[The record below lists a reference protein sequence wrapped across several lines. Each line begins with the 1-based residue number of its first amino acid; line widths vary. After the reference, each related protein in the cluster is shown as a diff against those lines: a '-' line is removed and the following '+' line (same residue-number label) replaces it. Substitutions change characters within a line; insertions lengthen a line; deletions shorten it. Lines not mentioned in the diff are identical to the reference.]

1 LQLNVASS
9 RQLTTLSLFRAFFI
23 FFLWTASA
31 VAQTAPAVALY
42 YGSAIPLKEF
52 RVFDIVVVE
61 PGHGHDPQRQARGD
75 SQLFAYV
82 SVAEVQPTRPYF
94 RDIPEPWKLA
104 RNGDWDSVVIDQ
116 TPDDWPAFF
125 AERVVG
131 PLWEKG
137 YRGFFLDTLD
147 SYRLARQFDEAAQQ
161 AGLIRVIE
169 TLHARYPG
177 IKLILNR
184 GFEIIPRVRDKV
196 FMVAAE
202 SLFQGW
208 NAGARR
214 YEQVKAADR
223 EWLLGQLKTIQER
236 DRLPIL
242 AIDYVAPHDRRLT
255 RDTARRIRELGFIP
269 WVTDAQLDSIGIGS
283 IEVQP
288 RRVLVMVDS
297 REAASLNYAN
307 AHRYLQMPL
316 NHLGYVVDYADVR
329 QALPSA
335 IYGDHTPASPAGFR
349 AASPIPSAV
358 PTPAGCS
365 SASNSSCRLP
375 SSAISVSAR
384 PQPRP
389 TPRLAVERCRH
400 ATPAERHP
408 PARDARLRDA
418 AAPQPWR
425 PTRLSSGARCR
436 RAADRIARPGQQ
448 PLPGRRHHA
457 VGLHPRPFV
466 LVEVS
471 TPNRRAGSSIL
482 RLPAT
487 RAAPAGNP
495 IPDVTTENGRRLFF
509 SHIDGDG
516 FPSRRAAGQ
525 PAGREVLLREI
536 LENTARRPRSR

>member
-1 LQLNVASS
+1 M
-9 RQLTTLSLFRAFFI
+9 TTLSLFRAFFI

-288 RRVLVMVDS
+288 RRVLVMEIG
-297 REAASLNYAN
+297 R
-307 AHRYLQMPL
+307 AH
-316 NHLGYVVDYADVR
+316 V
-329 QALPSA
+329 
-335 IYGDHTPASPAGFR
+335 
-349 AASPIPSAV
+349 
-358 PTPAGCS
+358 
-365 SASNSSCRLP
+365 
-375 SSAISVSAR
+375 
-384 PQPRP
+384 
-389 TPRLAVERCRH
+389 
-400 ATPAERHP
+400 
-408 PARDARLRDA
+408 
-418 AAPQPWR
+418 
-425 PTRLSSGARCR
+425 
-436 RAADRIARPGQQ
+436 
-448 PLPGRRHHA
+448 
-457 VGLHPRPFV
+457 
-466 LVEVS
+466 
-471 TPNRRAGSSIL
+471 
-482 RLPAT
+482 
-487 RAAPAGNP
+487 
-495 IPDVTTENGRRLFF
+495 
-509 SHIDGDG
+509 
-516 FPSRRAAGQ
+516 
-525 PAGREVLLREI
+525 
-536 LENTARRPRSR
+536 